1 MPMIEFEDGAVQI
14 DATII
19 GEGLGIEPSVVQA
32 RMREGKIT
40 SGYERGVDEDAGR
53 HRLTFFSDNRRLSL
67 IVDEAGNVVQRSV
80 VDFGDRPAP
89 PGLRR
94 PPQARK
100 PEGNPEG

>member
-19 GEGLGIEPSVVQA
+19 GEGLGIEPSQVQA

-40 SGYERGVDEDAGR
+40 SRYERGVDEDAGR
-53 HRLTFFSDNRRLSL
+53 QRITFFSDNRRLSL
-67 IVDEAGNVVQRSV
+67 TVDDAGNVIQRSV
-80 VDFGDRPAP
+80 VDFGERPAP
-89 PGLRR
+89 PGLRP

>member
-19 GEGLGIEPSVVQA
+19 AEGFGIEPSQVQA

-40 SGYERGVDEDAGR
+40 SRYERGVDEDAGR
-53 HRLTFFSDNRRLSL
+53 HRITFFSDNRRLSL
-67 IVDEAGNVVQRSV
+67 TVDEAGNVVQRSV
-80 VDFGDRPAP
+80 VDFGDHPAP

-100 PEGNPEG
+100 REGSPEG